1 MKETY
6 IVAPFPDNGVES
18 RNRQSHNFH
27 GLLLC
32 HLHTAHQSLSGRNRY
47 LKNWEDL
54 GQIIIHSAY
63 QGRRWERRKRQCLG

>member
-32 HLHTAHQSLSGRNRY
+32 HLHTAHQSLSGRN
-47 LKNWEDL
+47 
-54 GQIIIHSAY
+54 
-63 QGRRWERRKRQCLG
+63 